1 MADLNSLLSR
11 IDAEFSA
18 SEKQIKEFQ
27 TQQVQEYHGRQERLE
42 LFAKAC
48 DQLRDTWRPRLEA
61 LAKKFGDKVQLT
73 PSVTPTAREAT
84 FTFSSPLADI
94 VLRFSASTDFEVR
107 KLVLDYDLHILPILM
122 KFEPHVR
129 AEFPLEDP
137 NPEATAKWIDD
148 RIVDFV
154 KTYLSLHQNEYYLKG
169 HMVVDP
175 ISNTRFPK
183 YAAAATL
190 DWQGTKFYFVGEE
203 TRQAF
208 AKKNG
213 ITL

>member
-27 TQQVQEYHGRQERLE
+27 TQQVQEYLGREERLE
-42 LFAKAC
+42 LFVKAC
-48 DQLRDTWRPRLEA
+48 DQLRDIWRPRLEA
-61 LAKKFGDKVQLT
+61 LAKKFGDKAKLT
-73 PSVTPTAREAT
+73 PSVTPLGREAT
-84 FTFSSPLADI
+84 FQFSSPLADI
-94 VLRFSASTDFEVR
+94 VLRFSVSTDVDVR

-129 AEFPLEDP
+129 TEFPLEAPD
-137 NPEATAKWIDD
+137 PEATAKWIDD

-154 KTYLSLHQNEYYLKG
+154 KTYLSLHQNEYYLKS

-190 DWQGTKFYFVGEE
+190 DWQGAKYYFVGDE

-213 ITL
+213 ISL